1 MAAAFRAACMG
12 DLDTVKS
19 CLEGVDAM
27 DINEVDE
34 DDATGW
40 PLLLCAV
47 GGDTG
52 QGRVEGH
59 LDVARYV
66 LSRGADIHFRD
77 EESGETALL
86 LLCSAAHRPDEY
98 RGEIVDLLLRAGAAP
113 DARNAFGYTPLG
125 KLLGKVGS
133 PVYGECI
140 KSVRSLLRAGATLD
154 LCGQRDEDDV
164 ADVDISAEKILDIR
178 EEELRGFSGRHVP
191 VNFGEFTA
199 VKNLVTGVRAAGS
212 FKRYVRE
219 PHREVLALRGLAMRG
234 HLVPRRRTRGAAEW
248 KAAVAFLVRLGDN
261 GVVWNVLSFWRA
273 TE

>member
-1 MAAAFRAACMG
+1 MAAFRAACIG

-34 DDATGW
+34 GVPYATGYT
-40 PLLLCAV
+40 LLLCAV
-47 GGDTG
+47 CGD
-52 QGRVEGH
+52 QPRGREEGH
-59 LDVARYV
+59 LDVARYL
-66 LSRGADIHFRD
+66 LSRGADIHFRSVD
-77 EESGETALL
+77 LEETALL
-86 LLCSAAHRPDEY
+86 LACSACQKPDVY
-98 RGEIVDLLLRAGAAP
+98 RGEIVDLLLTAGAAP
-113 DARNAFGYTPLG
+113 NARNAYGYTPLG

-140 KSVRSLLRAGATLD
+140 RSVRSLLRAGAPLD

-164 ADVDISAEKILDIR
+164 ADVDTSAEKILDIR
-178 EEELRGFSGRHVP
+178 EQELRGFSGRHIP

-212 FKRYVRE
+212 FKLYCRIEHKTILRL
-219 PHREVLALRGLAMRG
+219 RSLAARKRATTKNALLARI
-234 HLVPRRRTRGAAEW
+234 
-248 KAAVAFLVRLGDN
+248 VRLPN
-261 GVVWNVLSFWRA
+261 GPCWKVLSYWRA